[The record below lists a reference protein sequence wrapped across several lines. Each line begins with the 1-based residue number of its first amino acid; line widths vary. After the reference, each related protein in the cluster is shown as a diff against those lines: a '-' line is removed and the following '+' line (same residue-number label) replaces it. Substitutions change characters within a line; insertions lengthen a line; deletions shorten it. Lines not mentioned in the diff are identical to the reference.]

1 MACYFAHPLH
11 SAMGNLAKTNI
22 SSRKSVKAGY
32 RFLSCDNSPVCVTVA
47 VTMSDKGSCCI
58 SKFWLGKNTQQNL
71 PANCKNRGLNVLRFT
86 FLLWL
91 LIDKTSASM

>member
-11 SAMGNLAKTNI
+11 SALGNLAKTNI

-47 VTMSDKGSCCI
+47 VTLMSDKGSCCI

-71 PANCKNRGLNVLRFT
+71 PANCKYKGRVKRLTFYVL
-86 FLLWL
+86 
-91 LIDKTSASM
+91 IMASH